1 METENTLS
9 KTISAAGDKAAYDA
23 ACKRLLANKI
33 ILAWIMKSC
42 LQEFR
47 DISVEEIAEK
57 YIEGQPQIAQVAVYP
72 DEKDPGD
79 GELIQGSPTEDS
91 SMTEGT
97 VTFDIRFRAI
107 APGAEQ
113 EYITLIINVEAQN
126 DFYPGYP
133 IIKRGIYYCSRMI
146 SSQYGVEFTKSH
158 FEKIKKVYSI
168 WVCAHPPQ
176 YRQNTINRYR
186 IREEHLVGEVREAEE
201 NYDLLTAIIIGLG
214 KPGDEKYTG
223 ILKLLEVLLS
233 SERPPEEKK
242 RILQEDFQIKMTYA
256 LESEVQTMCNLSK
269 GIEEKALYQGLTEG
283 LAQGMQ
289 QGLQQGMQ
297 QGLQQGMQQATLTSI
312 RNLMVSLNMTEDQAM
327 AALQLSDADKE
338 KYRELL
344 HQKQ

>member
-23 ACKRLLANKI
+23 ACKRLLANKT

-47 DISVEEIAEK
+47 DISVEDIAEK
-57 YIEGQPQIAQVAVYP
+57 YIEGQPQIGQVAVYP
-72 DEKDPGD
+72 DENAPGD
-79 GELIQGSPTEDS
+79 GELIQGSQTEDS

-97 VTFDIRFRAI
+97 VTFDIRFKAI
-107 APGAEQ
+107 APGAET

-126 DFYPGYP
+126 DYYPGYP

-146 SSQYGVEFTKSH
+146 SSQYGVEFARSH
-158 FEKIKKVYSI
+158 FEKIRKVYSI
-168 WVCAHPPQ
+168 WVCTNPPK

-186 IREEHLVGEVREAEE
+186 IREERLVGAAREAEE
-201 NYDLLTAIIIGLG
+201 NYDLMTAIVIALG
-214 KPGDEKYTG
+214 QPGDGEYSG

-233 SERPPEEKK
+233 SKRAPEEKK

-269 GIEEKALYQGLTEG
+269 GIEERAMYQGVAKG
-283 LAQGMQ
+283 YKQGME
-289 QGLQQGMQ
+289 QGTR
-297 QGLQQGMQQATLTSI
+297 QAILSSI
-312 RNLMVSLNMTEDQAM
+312 RNLMISLNMTEDQAM
-327 AALQLSDADKE
+327 VILKISDTDKE
-338 KYRELL
+338 TYKEML

>member
-1 METENTLS
+1 M
-9 KTISAAGDKAAYDA
+9 
-23 ACKRLLANKI
+23 
-33 ILAWIMKSC
+33 
-42 LQEFR
+42 
-47 DISVEEIAEK
+47 
-57 YIEGQPQIAQVAVYP
+57 
-72 DEKDPGD
+72 
-79 GELIQGSPTEDS
+79 
-91 SMTEGT
+91 
-97 VTFDIRFRAI
+97 
-107 APGAEQ
+107 
-113 EYITLIINVEAQN
+113 
-126 DFYPGYP
+126 
-133 IIKRGIYYCSRMI
+133 
-146 SSQYGVEFTKSH
+146 
-158 FEKIKKVYSI
+158 
-168 WVCAHPPQ
+168 
-176 YRQNTINRYR
+176 
-186 IREEHLVGEVREAEE
+186 GEVREAEE